1 MELDSIAR
9 TVTSVV
15 AEVAELSDE
24 ELWTKRD
31 ADLFED
37 LGLDSLLALEIVAA
51 LERKYR
57 IEVPEE
63 RIVEVR
69 TLTEAINLVKETL
82 GHEGGRDAE
91 AVSQ

>member
-1 MELDSIAR
+1 MEFDSISQ

-15 AEVAELSDE
+15 AEVAELPE
-24 ELWTKRD
+24 QELWRKRD

-37 LGLDSLLALEIVAA
+37 LGLDSLLALEIVAS

-69 TLTEAINLVKETL
+69 TLAQAIDLVRETL
-82 GHEGGRDAE
+82 GSGAQAALGE
-91 AVSQ
+91 

>member
-1 MELDSIAR
+1 MEFDSIAQ

-15 AEVAELSDE
+15 AEVAELPED
-24 ELWTKRD
+24 ELWEKRN

-37 LGLDSLLALEIVAA
+37 LGLDSLLALEIVAG

-57 IEVPEE
+57 IQVPEE

-69 TLTEAINLVKETL
+69 TLAQAVELVRESI
-82 GHEGGRDAE
+82 GPSAAAANE
-91 AVSQ
+91 